1 MQDLMPAALPA
12 AAAACCS
19 ALQWSPNDPE
29 GQTARKESI
38 AAKLPA
44 GRVGEID
51 EVARVVVGFISAPF
65 ATGEVFHVNGGAFL
79 V

>member
-1 MQDLMPAALPA
+1 LLSV
-12 AAAACCS
+12 AACPVDCS
-19 ALQWSPNDPE
+19 SQWSPNDPE
-29 GQTARKESI
+29 GQKARKESI

-44 GRVGEID
+44 GKVGEID
-51 EVARVVVGFISAPF
+51 EVARVAIGFITSPF

>member
-1 MQDLMPAALPA
+1 M
-12 AAAACCS
+12 CCT
-19 ALQWSPNDPE
+19 LQWSPADPE
-29 GQTARKESI
+29 AQKARKESI

-44 GRVGEID
+44 GKVGEID
-51 EVARVVVGFISAPF
+51 EVARVTIGFISSPF